1 MLEHIDNLPI
11 EEFTRD
17 KITQLAKQ
25 YGVKLNNVQL
35 NKLQR
40 EATSLQ
46 NEFDR
51 FYAKNVKKEKMMQR
65 VKYIEEDK
73 DNIILHMSAPEKTN
87 KKLPKNRV
95 MESEDKVVYSD
106 HREFQLIRSNKS
118 GQLKN
123 STMHEVVYAPSLV
136 KSAGKK

>member
-1 MLEHIDNLPI
+1 
-11 EEFTRD
+11 
-17 KITQLAKQ
+17 
-25 YGVKLNNVQL
+25 
-35 NKLQR
+35 
-40 EATSLQ
+40 
-46 NEFDR
+46 
-51 FYAKNVKKEKMMQR
+51 MQR

-123 STMHEVVYAPSLV
+123 STMHEVVYAPSLA
-136 KSAGKK
+136 KSAGKKWVAFKAGGGE